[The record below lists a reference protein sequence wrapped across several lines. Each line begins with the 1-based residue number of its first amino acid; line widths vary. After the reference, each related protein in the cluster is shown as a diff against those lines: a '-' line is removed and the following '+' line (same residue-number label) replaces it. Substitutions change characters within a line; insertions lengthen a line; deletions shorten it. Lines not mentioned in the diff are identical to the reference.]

1 MPPMRWGSVEFQE
14 DAERRSPVVVLR
26 GVGWRMVA
34 RYLEKFG
41 GELATEQAREPA
53 DSSALLPSR
62 QRVLAEVA
70 GKGWRA
76 RLHEEVEFTG
86 ALRTNRVEVSFSG
99 EPDAIEQVVAGLR
112 RMTHLEG
119 A

>member
-1 MPPMRWGSVEFQE
+1 MQWKPLG
-14 DAERRSPVVVLR
+14 AERMAQADSPTVVLR

-34 RYLEKFG
+34 MYLEKLG
-41 GELATEQAREPA
+41 GELSEDHTGTPA
-53 DSSALLPSR
+53 PDR
-62 QRVLAEVA
+62 RRVLAEIS

-86 ALRTNRVEVSFSG
+86 AFRSNRVEVNFSG
-99 EPDAIEQVVAGLR
+99 EPDAVEQVVLGLR
-112 RMTHLEG
+112 RMAQLEG

>member
-1 MPPMRWGSVEFQE
+1 MRWGPVEFQDE
-14 DAERRSPVVVLR
+14 VERHSPIVVLR
-26 GVGWRMVA
+26 GVRWRMVA
-34 RYLEKFG
+34 KYLEKFG
-41 GELATEQAREPA
+41 GELTTKQDGEPN
-53 DSSALLPSR
+53 DPLLPSR

-99 EPDAIEQVVAGLR
+99 EPDAIEQVVSGLR

>member
-1 MPPMRWGSVEFQE
+1 MPPVRWEPVDFGDEGT
-14 DAERRSPVVVLR
+14 RHPPVVVLR

-41 GELATEQAREPA
+41 GELTAGEEESPAGDGGGARP
-53 DSSALLPSR
+53 
-62 QRVLAEVA
+62 RVLAEVA

-86 ALRTNRVEVSFSG
+86 ALRTNRVEVSLSG
-99 EPDAIEQVVAGLR
+99 EPDAVQQVVRGLR
-112 RMTHLEG
+112 RMTQLQG